1 MIIVFITSVHNKMLH
16 IITLGSNEDE
26 MKYLKESAKRNGV
39 TIQFILCE
47 KWNGY
52 IDKITTM
59 KQVIEDIQDD
69 DIVCFI
75 DSYDVL
81 LFTNVDEILSK
92 FHSYDCD
99 LLLSSELNCYPGEN
113 MSRYNE
119 VYNTLGLEKM
129 TNFKYVNSGGYIGY
143 KRALQELFNWKP
155 VEEIIDI
162 IQLGGD
168 QNYFTEYYLEF
179 ACVPKKNIKIDM
191 FQCIFQSVYKLYFED
206 IEFKN
211 GRVVNTVLCETPCFV
226 HFNGY
231 GGYYYQIYDV
241 YNYGRDIRT
250 FYLEHAELS
259 KNGMTY
265 NLDGYRPP
273 YSNHFANIMQL
284 P

>member
-1 MIIVFITSVHNKMLH
+1 MLH

-26 MKYLKESAKRNGV
+26 MKYLKESAQRNGV
-39 TIQFILCE
+39 NIRFILCD

-59 KQVIEDIQDD
+59 MKTIQDIPDD
-69 DIVCFI
+69 DIICFI
-75 DSYDVL
+75 DAYDVL
-81 LFTNVDEILSK
+81 LFTNEEEILSK
-92 FHSYDCD
+92 FYNYDCD

-113 MSRYNE
+113 ILRYNAI
-119 VYNTLGLEKM
+119 YDKLGMDKM

-143 KRALQELFNWKP
+143 KRALQELFDWKP

-168 QNYFTEYYLEF
+168 QNYFTEYYLEY
-179 ACVPKKNIKIDM
+179 ACVTEKRIKVDM
-191 FQCIFQSVYKLYFED
+191 FQRIFQSVYKIYFED

-211 GRVVNTVLCETPCFV
+211 GRVVNTILKETPCFV

-231 GGYYYQIYDV
+231 GGYYYQIYNMQNYRCDV
-241 YNYGRDIRT
+241 RT
-250 FYLEHAELS
+250 FFLECTELS

-265 NLDGYRPP
+265 NLNGYRPP
-273 YSNHFANIMQL
+273 YSYHFANIMQL
-284 P
+284 

>member
-1 MIIVFITSVHNKMLH
+1 MLH

-26 MKYLKESAKRNGV
+26 MKYLKESAQRNNV
-39 TIQFILCE
+39 AIQFIFCK

-59 KQVIEDIQDD
+59 KQAIQNIPDD

-81 LFTNVDEILSK
+81 LFTDENEILSK
-92 FHSYDCD
+92 FYSYDCD
-99 LLLSSELNCYPGEN
+99 VLLSSELNCYPGEN
-113 MSRYNE
+113 MPRYND
-119 VYNTLGLEKM
+119 VYNNLAMEKM

-143 KRALQELFNWKP
+143 KRAIQDLFNWKP
-155 VEEIIDI
+155 VEEIVEI
-162 IQLGGD
+162 IKLGGD

-179 ACVPKKNIKIDM
+179 ACIPEKRIKIDM
-191 FQCIFQSVYKLYFED
+191 FQRIFQSIYKMYFEE

-211 GRVVNTVLCETPCFV
+211 GRFVNTILNETPCFV

-231 GGYYYQIYDV
+231 GGYYYQIYDS
-241 YNYGRDIRT
+241 YNHRYDIRT
-250 FYLEHAELS
+250 FFLNYVELS
-259 KNGMTY
+259 KNGATY

-273 YSNHFANIMQL
+273 YSNHYPNIMQL

>member
-1 MIIVFITSVHNKMLH
+1 MLH

-26 MKYLKESAKRNGV
+26 MKYLKESAQRNNV
-39 TIQFILCE
+39 SIQFIFCE

-59 KQVIEDIQDD
+59 KQAIQNIPND

-81 LFTNVDEILSK
+81 LFTDENEILSK
-92 FHSYDCD
+92 FHNYHCN
-99 LLLSSELNCYPGEN
+99 LLLSAELNCYPGEN
-113 MSRYNE
+113 MGRYNE
-119 VYNTLGLEKM
+119 LYNQLGISYM

-143 KRALQELFNWKP
+143 KHAIQDLFDWKP
-155 VEEIIDI
+155 VEEIIEI
-162 IQLGGD
+162 IKLGGD
-168 QNYFTEYYLEF
+168 QNYFTEYYLHF
-179 ACVPKKNIKIDM
+179 ANVPEKRIKIDM
-191 FQCIFQSVYKLYFED
+191 FQRIFQSVYKMFFED

-211 GRVVNTVLCETPCFV
+211 GRVVNTVLCEKPCFV

-241 YNYGRDIRT
+241 YNYGRDVRT
-250 FYLEHAELS
+250 FYLEHSELS
-259 KNGMTY
+259 KNGNTY
-265 NLDGYRPP
+265 NLDGFRPP
-273 YSNHFANIMQL
+273 YSNHYPNIMQL

>member
-1 MIIVFITSVHNKMLH
+1 MLH

-26 MKYLKESAKRNGV
+26 MKYLKDSAQRNGV
-39 TIQFILCE
+39 TIQFILCD

-59 KQVIEDIQDD
+59 KDVVERIPDD

-75 DSYDVL
+75 DAYDVL
-81 LFTNVDEILSK
+81 LLTNEEEILSK

-113 MSRYNE
+113 MPRYNE
-119 VYNTLGLEKM
+119 VYNHLAMEKM

-143 KRALQELFNWKP
+143 KRALQKLFDWKP

-179 ACVPKKNIKIDM
+179 ACVSEKRIKIDM
-191 FQCIFQSVYKLYFED
+191 FQRIFQSVYKMHFED
-206 IEFKN
+206 IEFIN
-211 GRVVNTVLCETPCFV
+211 GRVVNSVLGEKPCFV

-231 GGYYYQIYDV
+231 GGYYYQIY
-241 YNYGRDIRT
+241 NIQNFRCDIRT
-250 FYLEHAELS
+250 LFLDYTELS

-273 YSNHFANIMQL
+273 YSNHFSNIMQL
-284 P
+284 SKYI